1 VTVTAVPDRRGSG
14 TAVSQPSQASRRKPA
29 VASQPSQA
37 SRRKPAVASQP
48 SQARRRKPVA
58 ARSATLK
65 VLSTVVIGT
74 ARQKT

>member
-29 VASQPSQA
+29 A
-37 SRRKPAVASQP
+37 ASQP

-58 ARSATLK
+58 TRSATLK